1 MKQTT
6 SIQTRELHKNFG
18 QVEALKDV
26 NLTIAG
32 GQIFG
37 LLGSNGAGKT
47 TLIRLLIG
55 STQPSSGSISILGFD
70 PVKQKRAI
78 RKLIGYM
85 PQSPALYEDLSPIEN
100 ICFFGNAHRIENIS
114 RRADQIIEFVGLS
127 ERAHDPVYKFSG
139 GMKQRV
145 SLACAL
151 VHQPKMLLLD
161 EPTSGIDPKLR
172 ENFWDHFRELSSR
185 GVTIIVSTHQMN
197 EAMYCDRLAILH
209 QGALLADDTPRQLLW
224 NNQARIKIWRGEQL
238 DEHEVIN
245 YPKQLPRGLHSYGL
259 DPTITR
265 IEIEENTLEKIV
277 LGMIKKHEVQNIK
290 EANEGRY
297 AKTN

>member
-6 SIQTRELHKNFG
+6 AVHIQKLDKNFG
-18 QVEALKDV
+18 EVKALKSV
-26 NLTIAG
+26 SLKIET

-37 LLGSNGAGKT
+37 LLGANGAGKT

-55 STQPSSGSISILGFD
+55 STKPSSGHLTILGFD
-70 PVKQKRAI
+70 PTKEKRAI

-85 PQSPALYEDLSPIEN
+85 PQSPALYEDLTPREN
-100 ICFFGNAHRIENIS
+100 IHFFCQAHRIENIS
-114 RRADQIIEFVGLS
+114 QRVDDVIAFVGLS

-172 ENFWDHFRELSSR
+172 EAFWEHFRELTSK

-209 QGALLADDTPRQLLW
+209 QGVLLANDTPRQLLW
-224 NNQARIKIWRGEQL
+224 NNRSKIKIWRGEQVTEKNL
-238 DEHEVIN
+238 IN
-245 YPKQLPRGLHSYGL
+245 YPEQLPGELQSYGL
-259 DPTITR
+259 DSTVSR
-265 IEIEENTLEKIV
+265 IEIEEDTLETVV
-277 LGMIKKHEVQNIK
+277 LRMINEQEAGYLK
-290 EANEGRY
+290 EAKDDQY
-297 AKTN
+297 D

>member
-6 SIQTRELHKNFG
+6 AIHIRKLDKNFG
-18 QVEALKDV
+18 KVKALKSV
-26 NLTIAG
+26 SLKIEN

-37 LLGSNGAGKT
+37 LLGANGAGKT

-55 STQPSSGSISILGFD
+55 STKPSSGHLTVLGFD
-70 PVKQKRAI
+70 PTKGKRAI

-85 PQSPALYEDLSPIEN
+85 PQSPALYEDLTPREN
-100 ICFFGNAHRIENIS
+100 IHFFCQAHRIENIS
-114 RRADQIIEFVGLS
+114 QRVDDVIEFVGLS
-127 ERAHDPVYKFSG
+127 ERAYDPVYKFSG

-172 ENFWDHFRELSSR
+172 EAFWEHFRELTSR

-197 EAMYCDRLAILH
+197 EAMYCDRLAVLH
-209 QGALLADDTPRQLLW
+209 QGVLLADDTPRQLLW
-224 NNQARIKIWRGEQL
+224 NNRSRIKIWRGGQVTEKDL
-238 DEHEVIN
+238 ID
-245 YPKQLPRGLHSYGL
+245 YPEQLPRELQSYGL
-259 DPTITR
+259 DSTVSR
-265 IEIEENTLEKIV
+265 IEIEEDTLETVV
-277 LGMIKKHEVQNIK
+277 LRMINEQEVQHLK
-290 EANEGRY
+290 EAKDDQY
-297 AKTN
+297 D

>member
-1 MKQTT
+1 MKQT
-6 SIQTRELHKNFG
+6 IPVQIRNLDKNFG
-18 QVEALKDV
+18 KVKALKGV
-26 NLTIAG
+26 NLKIES

-37 LLGSNGAGKT
+37 LLGANGAGKT

-55 STQPSSGSISILGFD
+55 STKPSSGRLSILEFD
-70 PVKQKRAI
+70 PTKQKQHL

-85 PQSPALYEDLSPIEN
+85 PQSPALYEDLTPREN
-100 ICFFGNAHRIENIS
+100 ILFFGRAHRIENIS
-114 RRADQIIEFVGLS
+114 QRVDEVIEFVGLS

-151 VHQPKMLLLD
+151 AHQPKMLLLD

-172 ENFWDHFRELSSR
+172 ETFWEHFRELSST

-209 QGALLADDTPRQLLW
+209 QGVLLANDTPHQLLW
-224 NNQARIKIWRGEQL
+224 NNRSRIKIWRGEKV
-238 DEHEVIN
+238 DVKDIIN
-245 YPKQLPRGLHSYGL
+245 YPEQLPRELRSYGL
-259 DPTITR
+259 DSTISR
-265 IEIEENTLEKIV
+265 IEIEEDTLETVV
-277 LGMIKKHEVQNIK
+277 LRMIKEGEAQDLKEVKHEQSD
-290 EANEGRY
+290 
-297 AKTN
+297 

>member
-6 SIQTRELHKNFG
+6 AIHIRKLDKNFG
-18 QVEALKDV
+18 KVKALKSV
-26 NLTIAG
+26 SLKIEN

-37 LLGSNGAGKT
+37 LLGANGAGKT

-55 STQPSSGSISILGFD
+55 STKPSSGHLTVLGFD
-70 PVKQKRAI
+70 PTKGKRAI

-85 PQSPALYEDLSPIEN
+85 PQSPALYEDLTPREN
-100 ICFFGNAHRIENIS
+100 IHFFCQAHRIENIS
-114 RRADQIIEFVGLS
+114 QRVDDVIEFVGLS
-127 ERAHDPVYKFSG
+127 ERAYDPVYKFSG

-172 ENFWDHFRELSSR
+172 EAFWEHFRELTSK

-209 QGALLADDTPRQLLW
+209 QGVLLANDTPRQLLW
-224 NNQARIKIWRGEQL
+224 NNRSRIKIWRGEQVTEKDL
-238 DEHEVIN
+238 IN
-245 YPKQLPRGLHSYGL
+245 YPEQLPGELQSYGL
-259 DPTITR
+259 DSSVSR
-265 IEIEENTLEKIV
+265 IEIEEDTLETVV
-277 LGMIKKHEVQNIK
+277 LRMINEQ
-290 EANEGRY
+290 EAGYLRE
-297 AKTN
+297 AKDDQYD

>member
-1 MKQTT
+1 MKETT
-6 SIQTRELHKNFG
+6 AIQVQKLDKNFKE
-18 QVEALKDV
+18 VKALKGV
-26 NLTIAG
+26 SLNIEN

-37 LLGSNGAGKT
+37 LLGANGAGKT

-55 STQPSSGSISILGFD
+55 STKSSSGNISVLGFD
-70 PVKQKRAI
+70 PTKQKRAI

-85 PQSPALYEDLSPIEN
+85 PQSPALYEDLSPSEN
-100 ICFFGNAHRIENIS
+100 IHFFGRAHQIENIS
-114 RRADQIIEFVGLS
+114 QRVDDVITFVGLS
-127 ERAHDPVYKFSG
+127 ERARDPVYKFSG

-172 ENFWDHFRELSSR
+172 ESFWEHFRELTSR

-209 QGALLADDTPRQLLW
+209 QGVLLAVDTPRQLLW
-224 NNQARIKIWRGEQL
+224 NNRSRIKIWRGEQVTEKDL
-238 DEHEVIN
+238 IN
-245 YPKQLPRGLHSYGL
+245 YPEQLPRELQSYGL
-259 DPTITR
+259 DSTIRR
-265 IEIEENTLEKIV
+265 IEIEEDTLETVV
-277 LGMIKKHEVQNIK
+277 LRMIKVQEVQVQK
-290 EANEGRY
+290 EAKDDQY
-297 AKTN
+297 D

>member
-1 MKQTT
+1 MKQTI
-6 SIQTRELHKNFG
+6 SIQTRELDKNFG
-18 QVEALKDV
+18 QVKALKSV
-26 NLTIAG
+26 NLNIES

-55 STQPSSGSISILGFD
+55 ATKPSSGRLSVLGFD

-100 ICFFGNAHRIENIS
+100 IRFFGKAHQIENIS
-114 RRADQIIEFVGLS
+114 QRTDEIIEFVGLS
-127 ERAHDPVYKFSG
+127 ERAADPIYKFSG

-172 ENFWDHFRELSSR
+172 ESFWEHFRELSSN

-209 QGALLADDTPRQLLW
+209 KGALLADDTPHQLLW
-224 NNQARIKIWRGEQL
+224 NNRARIKIWQGERVNEQQI
-238 DEHEVIN
+238 IN
-245 YPKQLPRGLHSYGL
+245 YPEHLPKELHSFGL
-259 DPTITR
+259 DPTINR
-265 IEIEENTLEKIV
+265 IEIEEDTLETIV
-277 LGMIKKHEVQNIK
+277 LGMINDHEAQNIK
-290 EANEGRY
+290 EAKND
-297 AKTN
+297 

>member
-6 SIQTRELHKNFG
+6 AVHIQKLDKNFG
-18 QVEALKDV
+18 EVKALKSV
-26 NLTIAG
+26 SLKIEN
-32 GQIFG
+32 GQTFG
-37 LLGSNGAGKT
+37 LLGANGAGKT

-55 STQPSSGSISILGFD
+55 STKPSSGHLTVLGFD
-70 PVKQKRAI
+70 PTKGKRAI

-85 PQSPALYEDLSPIEN
+85 PQSPALYEDLTPREN
-100 ICFFGNAHRIENIS
+100 IHFFCQAHRIENIS
-114 RRADQIIEFVGLS
+114 QRVDDVIAFVGLS

-172 ENFWDHFRELSSR
+172 EAFWEHFRELTSK

-209 QGALLADDTPRQLLW
+209 QGVLLANDTPRQLLW
-224 NNQARIKIWRGEQL
+224 NNRSRIKIWRGEQVTEKNL
-238 DEHEVIN
+238 IN
-245 YPKQLPRGLHSYGL
+245 YPEQLPGELQSYGL
-259 DPTITR
+259 DSSVSR
-265 IEIEENTLEKIV
+265 IEIEEDTLETVV
-277 LGMIKKHEVQNIK
+277 LRMINEQDAGYLK
-290 EANEGRY
+290 EA
-297 AKTN
+297 KDD

>member
-1 MKQTT
+1 MKQTKA
-6 SIQTRELHKNFG
+6 IQIRELDKNFG
-18 QVEALKDV
+18 EVKALKSV
-26 NLTIAG
+26 SLKIEK

-37 LLGSNGAGKT
+37 LLGANGAGKT

-55 STQPSSGSISILGFD
+55 STKPSSGHLTVLGFD
-70 PVKQKRAI
+70 PTKGKRAI

-85 PQSPALYEDLSPIEN
+85 PQSPALYEDLTPREN
-100 ICFFGNAHRIENIS
+100 IHFFCQAHRIENIS
-114 RRADQIIEFVGLS
+114 QRVNDVIAFVGLS
-127 ERAHDPVYKFSG
+127 KRAHDPVYKFSG

-172 ENFWDHFRELSSR
+172 EAFWEHFRELTSK

-209 QGALLADDTPRQLLW
+209 QGVLLANDTPRQLLW
-224 NNQARIKIWRGEQL
+224 NNRSRIKIWHGEQVTEKDL
-238 DEHEVIN
+238 ID
-245 YPKQLPRGLHSYGL
+245 YPVQLPRELQSYGL
-259 DPTITR
+259 DSTVSR
-265 IEIEENTLEKIV
+265 IEIEEDTLETVV
-277 LGMIKKHEVQNIK
+277 LRMINEQEVGHLK
-290 EANEGRY
+290 EAKDDQY
-297 AKTN
+297 D

>member
-1 MKQTT
+1 MKQTI
-6 SIQTRELHKNFG
+6 SIQTQDLDKKFG
-18 QVEALKDV
+18 QVEALKNV
-26 NLTIAG
+26 NLNIES

-55 STQPSSGSISILGFD
+55 ATKPSSGRLSVLGFD

-100 ICFFGNAHRIENIS
+100 IRFFGKAHRIENIS
-114 RRADQIIEFVGLS
+114 QRTEEIIEFVGLT
-127 ERAHDPVYKFSG
+127 ERARDSVYKFSG

-172 ENFWDHFRELSSR
+172 ESFWEHFRELSSN

-209 QGALLADDTPRQLLW
+209 KGALLADETPHQLLW
-224 NNQARIKIWRGEQL
+224 NNRARIKIWHGDNLNEQ
-238 DEHEVIN
+238 EIIN
-245 YPKQLPRGLHSYGL
+245 YPEHLPKELHLFGL
-259 DPTITR
+259 DTTINR
-265 IEIEENTLEKIV
+265 IEIEEDTLETIV
-277 LGMIKKHEVQNIK
+277 LGMINDHEAQDLN
-290 EANEGRY
+290 EA
-297 AKTN
+297 KDD

>member
-1 MKQTT
+1 V
-6 SIQTRELHKNFG
+6 S
-18 QVEALKDV
+18 LKIE
-26 NLTIAG
+26 T

-37 LLGSNGAGKT
+37 LLGANGAGKT

-55 STQPSSGSISILGFD
+55 STKPSSGHLTISGFD
-70 PVKQKRAI
+70 PTKGKRAI

-85 PQSPALYEDLSPIEN
+85 PQSPALYEDLTPREN
-100 ICFFGNAHRIENIS
+100 IHFFCQAHRIENIS
-114 RRADQIIEFVGLS
+114 QRVDDVIAFVGLS

-172 ENFWDHFRELSSR
+172 EAFWEHFRELTSK

-209 QGALLADDTPRQLLW
+209 QGVLLANDTPRQLLW
-224 NNQARIKIWRGEQL
+224 NNRSRIKIWRGEQVTEKDL
-238 DEHEVIN
+238 IN
-245 YPKQLPRGLHSYGL
+245 YPEQLPGELQSYGL
-259 DPTITR
+259 DSSVSR
-265 IEIEENTLEKIV
+265 IEIEEDTLETVV
-277 LGMIKKHEVQNIK
+277 LRMINEQEAGYLK
-290 EANEGRY
+290 EAKDDQY
-297 AKTN
+297 D

>member
-6 SIQTRELHKNFG
+6 AVHIQKLDKNFG
-18 QVEALKDV
+18 EVKALKSV
-26 NLTIAG
+26 SLKIET

-37 LLGSNGAGKT
+37 LLGANGAGKT

-55 STQPSSGSISILGFD
+55 STKQSSGHLTVSGYD
-70 PVKQKRAI
+70 PTKGKRAI

-85 PQSPALYEDLSPIEN
+85 PQSPALYEDLTPREN
-100 ICFFGNAHRIENIS
+100 IHFFCQAHRIENIS
-114 RRADQIIEFVGLS
+114 QRVDDVIAFVGLS

-172 ENFWDHFRELSSR
+172 EAFWEHFRELTSK

-209 QGALLADDTPRQLLW
+209 QGVLLANDPP
-224 NNQARIKIWRGEQL
+224 EQWL
-238 DEHEVIN
+238 TTICAYGDEVC
-245 YPKQLPRGLHSYGL
+245 S
-259 DPTITR
+259 
-265 IEIEENTLEKIV
+265 
-277 LGMIKKHEVQNIK
+277 
-290 EANEGRY
+290 
-297 AKTN
+297 

>member
-1 MKQTT
+1 MNQTT
-6 SIQTRELHKNFG
+6 AIHIQKLDKNFG
-18 QVEALKDV
+18 EVKALKGV
-26 NLTIAG
+26 SLKIEN

-37 LLGSNGAGKT
+37 LLGANGAGKT

-55 STQPSSGSISILGFD
+55 STKPSSGRLSVLGFD
-70 PVKQKRAI
+70 PTKQKRAI

-85 PQSPALYEDLSPIEN
+85 PQSPALYEDLSPGENIHFFGHAHQIEN
-100 ICFFGNAHRIENIS
+100 LSQRVDEVIR
-114 RRADQIIEFVGLS
+114 FVGLS

-172 ENFWDHFRELSSR
+172 ETFWEHFRELTSK

-197 EAMYCDRLAILH
+197 EAMYCDRLAILQ
-209 QGALLADDTPRQLLW
+209 QGALLADDTPHQLLW
-224 NNQARIKIWRGEQL
+224 NNQSRIKIWRGEQVTER
-238 DEHEVIN
+238 DVIN
-245 YPKQLPRGLHSYGL
+245 YPEQLPRELQSYGL
-259 DPTITR
+259 DSTISR
-265 IEIEENTLEKIV
+265 IEIEEDTLETVV
-277 LGMIKKHEVQNIK
+277 LRMINEQEVQYLK
-290 EANEGRY
+290 EAKDDQY
-297 AKTN
+297 D

>member
-6 SIQTRELHKNFG
+6 SIQAQELHKNFG
-18 QVEALKDV
+18 QVKALKGV
-26 NLTIAG
+26 SLKIES

-37 LLGSNGAGKT
+37 LLGPNGAGKT

-55 STQPSSGSISILGFD
+55 STKPSSGHLSVLGFD
-70 PVKQKRAI
+70 PTKQKRAI

-85 PQSPALYEDLSPIEN
+85 PQSPALYEDLSPREN
-100 ICFFGNAHRIENIS
+100 IHFFGHAHRIENIS
-114 RRADQIIEFVGLS
+114 QQVDNVIAFVGLS

-172 ENFWDHFRELSSR
+172 EAFWEHFRELTSR

-209 QGALLADDTPRQLLW
+209 QGVLLANDTPRQLLW
-224 NNQARIKIWRGEQL
+224 NNRSRIKIWHGEQVTEKDL
-238 DEHEVIN
+238 ID
-245 YPKQLPRGLHSYGL
+245 YPAQLPRELQSYGL
-259 DPTITR
+259 DSTVSR
-265 IEIEENTLEKIV
+265 IEIEEDTLETVV
-277 LGMIKKHEVQNIK
+277 LRMINEQEVGHLK
-290 EANEGRY
+290 EAKDDQY
-297 AKTN
+297 D

>member
-6 SIQTRELHKNFG
+6 AVYIQKLDKNFG
-18 QVEALKDV
+18 EVKALKSV
-26 NLTIAG
+26 SLKIET

-37 LLGSNGAGKT
+37 LLGANGAGKT
-47 TLIRLLIG
+47 TLICLLIG
-55 STQPSSGSISILGFD
+55 STKPSSGHLTISGFD
-70 PVKQKRAI
+70 PTKEKRAI

-85 PQSPALYEDLSPIEN
+85 PQSPALYEDLTPHEN
-100 ICFFGNAHRIENIS
+100 IHFFCQAHRIKNIS
-114 RRADQIIEFVGLS
+114 QRVDDVIAFVGLS

-172 ENFWDHFRELSSR
+172 EAFWEHFRELTSK

-209 QGALLADDTPRQLLW
+209 QGVLLANDTPRQLLW
-224 NNQARIKIWRGEQL
+224 NNRSKIKIWRGEQVIEKDL
-238 DEHEVIN
+238 IN
-245 YPKQLPRGLHSYGL
+245 YPEQLPGELQSYGL
-259 DPTITR
+259 DASVSR
-265 IEIEENTLEKIV
+265 IEIEEDTLETVV
-277 LGMIKKHEVQNIK
+277 LRMINEQ
-290 EANEGRY
+290 EAAYLRE
-297 AKTN
+297 AKDDQYN